1 MNELKLY
8 WSRSKPN
15 FGDAMSPMI
24 CERLAGC
31 RVVYAS
37 RRRCDLVA
45 QGSLLHRF
53 HEWFLHPRIHVWGTG
68 FIEACRARRS
78 RFHYHAVRG
87 RHTAALIQG
96 PTIRTFGDPG
106 LLADVLWPE
115 LKRTAK
121 RYRVGLV
128 PHYEDRADPRTQTL
142 ANALRCCTVIDV
154 FGDVTEVLRQI
165 AGCECVLSSSLHGL
179 IVADAFG
186 VPNAWIKLSQ
196 KIRGGDFKFRDYYS
210 VFDLDARVSALAPE
224 QIDDKAVG
232 RIIAE
237 HDRPALDRIKQELV
251 EAFPFRR

>member
-1 MNELKLY
+1 MKELKLY

-31 RVVYAS
+31 KVVYAS

-53 HEWFLHPRIHVWGTG
+53 RERFFHRRIHVWGTG
-68 FIEACRARRS
+68 FIEACPARHS
-78 RFHYHAVRG
+78 RFYYDAVRG
-87 RHTAALIQG
+87 RHSAALIQG
-96 PTIRTFGDPG
+96 PTIGTFGDPG

-115 LKRTAK
+115 LKKTAK
-121 RYRVGLV
+121 RHRVGLM

-142 ANALRCCTVIDV
+142 ANALRGCTVIDV

-165 AGCECVLSSSLHGL
+165 ASCECVLSSSLHGL

-196 KIRGGDFKFRDYYS
+196 KIRGDDFKFRDYYS
-210 VFDLDARVSALAPE
+210 VFGLDARINALAPE
-224 QIDDKAVG
+224 QIDDKAVE
-232 RIIAE
+232 RIIAA
-237 HDRPALDRIKQELV
+237 HDRPELERVKQQLI